1 MTTIYKSNFI
11 YLFSQLYWPNEIKT
25 KSANRIL
32 PLKLA
37 ENFPHLFQTA
47 LKYQEKHINTVNNIN
62 SERSGDEHIEHA

>member
-1 MTTIYKSNFI
+1 MTTIQKNNFI
-11 YLFSQLYWPNEIKT
+11 YPFTQFYFPDESKT

-47 LKYQEKHINTVNNIN
+47 LKYQEKHINTVNKIN
-62 SERSGDEHIEHA
+62 SERSGEEHIEHA

>member
-1 MTTIYKSNFI
+1 MTTTKKNYFI
-11 YLFSQLYWPNEIKT
+11 YLFTQFYFPNESKT

-37 ENFPHLFQTA
+37 ENFPHLFQMA

-62 SERSGDEHIEHA
+62 NERSGDEHIEHA